1 MSSQIKLRR
10 GTASQ
15 WTTTNPVLASAEI
28 GVETDTNKFK
38 LGDGV
43 SDWTELKYFSSTED
57 FAPIDSPSF
66 SGSVSI
72 DGNLEIG
79 GSLNV
84 AGSVTYI
91 NSANLTLEDSLIYLA
106 DGNISDLV
114 DIGFVGSYNDGTYQH
129 TGLARDASDDTWKL
143 FKAVVPEPTETIDFT
158 SAVYDDLKIGNLYTA
173 NVYASGEVKSYLSMS
188 EKTSTSNTLIISDD
202 GKLVKVNNS
211 SSNTIEVPLSAS
223 VAFPV
228 GTEITIMQT
237 GTGQTTITAA
247 AGVTVNS
254 SNGLKLRAQ
263 WSSATLIK
271 IDTNIWVVVGDMST

>member
-10 GTASQ
+10 GTALQ
-15 WTTTNPVLASAEI
+15 WTSTNPILGAAEV
-28 GVETDTNKFK
+28 GVELDTNKFK

-43 SDWTELKYFSSTED
+43 TEWSDLKYFSSTED

-72 DGNLEIG
+72 NGDLEIG

-84 AGSVTYI
+84 SGSVTYI
-91 NSANLTLEDSLIYLA
+91 NSSNLTLEDSLIYLA

-143 FKAVVPEPTETIDFT
+143 FKAVVPEPTETIDFS
-158 SAVYDDLKIGNLYTA
+158 SAVYDDLKIGSLYADNVNISGNL
-173 NVYASGEVKSYLSMS
+173 KSYLSMV
-188 EKTSTSNTLIISDD
+188 ERTSTSNSLVLSDD

-211 SSNTIEVPLSAS
+211 SANTIEIPLSAS
-223 VAFPV
+223 VAFPL

-237 GTGQTTITAA
+237 GTGQTTVTAA
-247 AGVTVNS
+247 VGVTVNS

-263 WSSATLIK
+263 WSSATLLK